1 MLRRILKLVF
11 LPGLKF
17 VPCPACSVTLAYE
30 TFRHASSVLCPSCR
44 AILRISDRF
53 LRTAALASLVV
64 SLAIVWLIDLK
75 TEAGALWILLF
86 ALCFLLLPL
95 LLVWVM
101 SSLESDCSI
110 TLMANSLLAIRLAA
124 GATVSKY
131 GESLGL
137 ACRTLNM

>member
-11 LPGLKF
+11 LPGLKL

-30 TFRHASSVLCPSCR
+30 TFRHAPLVLCPSCR

-53 LRTAALASLVV
+53 LGTAALASLVV
-64 SLAIVWLIDLK
+64 SLAIAWLIDLK

-101 SSLESDCSI
+101 SSLES
-110 TLMANSLLAIRLAA
+110 NKEAA
-124 GATVSKY
+124 AKPTFSVRRQPIFHG
-131 GESLGL
+131 
-137 ACRTLNM
+137 